1 MGENY
6 LALTKR
12 QSSILTL
19 PLRLIKMEKK
29 QHSYLYLQAVF

>member
-12 QSSILTL
+12 ESSILTL
-19 PLRLIKMEKK
+19 LLRSIKMKKK